1 MRIEA
6 QAPRVLNRAEN
17 DLTGQ
22 LYGRLDRIAAVAGKV
37 PADETAQV
45 AFVHRFRAKG
55 VLHPETVDSGE
66 IPATGALAVSDPAGA
81 QPQNQPR
88 VSPGRIVAQRPAGM
102 TA

>member
-22 LYGRLDRIAAVAGKV
+22 LYGRLDRIAAVGGKV

-45 AFVHRFRAKG
+45 PFAHGFRAEG
-55 VLHPETVDSGE
+55 VLHPE
-66 IPATGALAVSDPAGA
+66 AVG
-81 QPQNQPR
+81 
-88 VSPGRIVAQRPAGM
+88 VG
-102 TA
+102 